1 LLDSQIEHLK
11 KMEGMTMNKR
21 QLVGLVLFHTLL
33 IGSGNALAA
42 SEAEFNTWQN
52 KLAPLYLWG
61 VSLDGEAT
69 FGTQTIPLEIEF
81 SDAVEDLEAIFTLH
95 YEGAKGHWGV
105 IVDYSLLNLGPSAEL
120 PNGAELDVDFENTI
134 AEVAGLYR
142 VGADSPWQVLAGFRQ
157 YEIDVEVKG
166 LPAPPLPTNRLTIT
180 EDINDFFVGGRYIR
194 DMSERWTFLGRADVG
209 TGDSDLVWNAIFM
222 FDYQFNDL
230 LSAFAG
236 WRLLDYDVDEGS
248 GTDTFKYDMNHSGP
262 LLALT
267 FNW

>member
-1 LLDSQIEHLK
+1 LLDSQIEPLK
-11 KMEGMTMNKR
+11 QMEGMTMNRR
-21 QLVGLVLFHTLL
+21 QLVGLVLLHILL

-42 SEAEFNTWQN
+42 SEAGFNTWQN

-69 FGTQTIPLEIEF
+69 FGPISTDLEIEF
-81 SDAVEDLEAIFTLH
+81 KDAVSDLEGIFTLH

-105 IVDYSLLNLGPSAEL
+105 IVDYSFLNLGPSAEL
-120 PNGAELDVDFENTI
+120 PTGAELDVDFENTI

-142 VGADSPWQVLAGFRQ
+142 VGADSPWQVLAGLRQ
-157 YEIDVEVKG
+157 YEVDVEVKG
-166 LPAPPLPTNRLTIT
+166 LPAPLPVSEVTIT

-194 DMSERWTFLGRADVG
+194 DMSERWTFIGRADIG
-209 TGDSDLVWNAIFM
+209 TGDSDVVWNLIVSA
-222 FDYQFNDL
+222 DYQFNDL
-230 LSAFAG
+230 LSAFVG
-236 WRLLDYDVDEGS
+236 WRWLDYDVDEGS
-248 GTDTFKYDMNHSGP
+248 GADTFKYDMNHSGP